1 MAKIVDTS
9 RSKCRVC
16 GKPYKVGEALYSLA
30 TKIVDE
36 GDQRFL
42 EEFEHA
48 GCHTPFEEVM
58 ADLRGEISAIQRKVR
73 DQF

>member
-1 MAKIVDTS
+1 MARIVDTS
-9 RSKCRVC
+9 RARCRTC

-30 TKIVDE
+30 SRIVDE

-48 GCHTPFEEVM
+48 NCHVPIEEVL
-58 ADLRGEISAIQRKVR
+58 ADLKGQLAEMTRKTR
-73 DQF
+73 F